1 MHHLTLGIHIIVITV
16 NFNQAR
22 IGKFS
27 VDIVTQHTVIV
38 PYDAILVRCALNELA
53 ICVKGIGSFLH
64 QAVHSGAV
72 VCLVH
77 DQLAFAVDIV
87 VIITNFDHARRSLN
101 AINIVIEVF
110 AIFQNSVLA
119 GVLVMQD
126 NSVFIEV
133 VAPFRKR
140 KAIGLVEPAI
150 LAVQHSALHRCR
162 EGQALTL
169 IQILL
174 NCEVIIVDLAV
185 LLDNA
190 LQTGFF
196 FDDAAVEPIGIIS
209 DAVNTGN
216 VALEYAVCVEDAA
229 RFFVSVLRDQRSDT
243 RCCVSGFGVQIVGFA
258 VNDCPACLLQFAVL
272 VVLLAVIIRKPTVGV
287 LPACLETQIGE
298 GQERFFIPFFIIKFI
313 GLPNTVT
320 HGAGNKPTVE
330 VITFAGKI
338 TFGKHIRLIRGAI
351 GDFYG
356 VHCTVT
362 TVGVEG
368 NSQLFKLVV
377 HRRENNV
384 LMRVEAPA
392 VDLLRLII
400 GSPAPRKDVGIV
412 LVLGFWW
419 YWMLKIII
427 ISIFLAGVV
436 AFLQNLTVPV
446 EPADMIL
453 VQLPLGVEGDIFV
466 GGDVCLVGIGRA
478 GAVLRRVPTVKVI
491 VSSGESI
498 GRQCGRHAGIHSL
511 RAHISLAAVGV
522 KGYNRF
528 LRPLRIERGI
538 NIEIHCCSVGI
549 IRTCAVSLGIPAGKR
564 IALTS
569 ECVVCQLVTNAG
581 VDAHG
586 LHAAR
591 TAVRVKGNG
600 DFVALERPFAVGV
613 HIGGALLGTGSPC
626 IGAVCVVQLCGSN
639 GDFRISNFSA
649 KKIYLLLFFNLI
661 CCCFLAEFTLLDILT
676 GSIGGA
682 DIRTACGGINA
693 AACGQCSVD
702 VHLCI
707 DKRRTGACPAGCVDH
722 RNILRFTGTT
732 VAAPLVHIIDI
743 DALSAGHL

>member
-16 NFNQAR
+16 NFNQAS

-27 VDIVTQHTVIV
+27 VDIVTQNTIFVFNNAVFRCADQFAILIKSIISGIFEPMGPCDIIYTTSNYFAAAADIVKVTVNFNQANIGYLSVDIVTKHTVIV

-53 ICVKGIGSFLH
+53 LCVKGIGSFLH
-64 QAVHSGAV
+64 QVVHSGAV

-87 VIITNFDHARRSLN
+87 VIIINFDHARRSLN

-190 LQTGFF
+190 LQAGFF
-196 FDDAAVEPIGIIS
+196 FDDTAVEPIGIIS

-229 RFFVSVLRDQRSDT
+229 GCFRCSIGDQRRD
-243 RCCVSGFGVQIVGFA
+243 SGSRISGLGIEIVGLTVDFG
-258 VNDCPACLLQFAVL
+258 PTGLLQFAVI

-287 LPACLETQIGE
+287 LPACLELQIGE
-298 GQERFFIPFFIIKFI
+298 GQEQFFIPFFIMKFNGI
-313 GLPNTVT
+313 RSIAT

-330 VITFAGKI
+330 VITLASKT
-338 TFGKHIRLIRGAI
+338 TFGKRITLARVAI

-356 VHCTVT
+356 VHRTDAA
-362 TVGVEG
+362 VGIKSDGE
-368 NSQLFKLVV
+368 LFKLVV

-392 VDLLRLII
+392 VLRLII

-419 YWMLKIII
+419 YWMLKLII

-446 EPADMIL
+446 EPADMVL
-453 VQLPLGVEGDIFV
+453 VQGPPGVEGDIFV

-478 GAVLRRVPTVKVI
+478 GAVSLGVPSCKVI

-498 GRQCGRHAGIHSL
+498 GKQCGRHAGIHGL
-511 RAHISLAAVGV
+511 RAHDSLAAVGV

-538 NIEIHCCSVGI
+538 GIEFHCCPVGI
-549 IRTCAVSLGIPAGKR
+549 SRTCTVSLGIPAGKC
-564 IALTS
+564 ITLTS
-569 ECVVCQLVTNAG
+569 ECVGAELFIITG
-581 VDAHG
+581 VRH
-586 LHAAR
+586 
-591 TAVRVKGNG
+591 
-600 DFVALERPFAVGV
+600 
-613 HIGGALLGTGSPC
+613 
-626 IGAVCVVQLCGSN
+626 
-639 GDFRISNFSA
+639 
-649 KKIYLLLFFNLI
+649 
-661 CCCFLAEFTLLDILT
+661 
-676 GSIGGA
+676 
-682 DIRTACGGINA
+682 
-693 AACGQCSVD
+693 
-702 VHLCI
+702 
-707 DKRRTGACPAGCVDH
+707 
-722 RNILRFTGTT
+722 
-732 VAAPLVHIIDI
+732 
-743 DALSAGHL
+743 

>member
-1 MHHLTLGIHIIVITV
+1 MHHFALGIHIIVITV
-16 NFNQAR
+16 NFNQAG

-27 VDIVTQHTVIV
+27 VDIVTQNTIFVFNNAVFRCADQFAILIKSIISGIFEPMGPCDIIYTTSNHFAAAADIVKVTVNFNQANIGYLSVDIVTKHTVII
-38 PYDAILVRCALNELA
+38 PYDAILVRSTRNELA
-53 ICVKGIGSFLH
+53 RCVKDIGSFLH

-77 DQLAFAVDIV
+77 DQLAFAVGIV
-87 VIITNFDHARRSLN
+87 VIITNFDHASRSLN

-190 LQTGFF
+190 LQAGFF

-216 VALEYAVCVEDAA
+216 VALEYALSVKDAA
-229 RFFVSVLRDQRSDT
+229 CFFRCSIGDQRRD
-243 RCCVSGFGVQIVGFA
+243 SGSRISGLGIEIVGLTVDFG
-258 VNDCPACLLQFAVL
+258 PTGLLQFAVI

-298 GQERFFIPFFIIKFI
+298 GQERFFLPFFIIKFI
-313 GLPNTVT
+313 GRPNTVT

-330 VITFAGKI
+330 DITFAGKI

-362 TVGVEG
+362 TVGIKSDGELLKFFEYCLEV
-368 NSQLFKLVV
+368 
-377 HRRENNV
+377 NV
-384 LMRVEAPA
+384 LMRFEAPA
-392 VDLLRLII
+392 VDPLRLII
-400 GSPAPRKDVGIV
+400 RSPMICKFVGVI
-412 LVLGFWW
+412 LVLRFWW

-427 ISIFLAGVV
+427 ISIFLAGVL
-436 AFLQNLTVPV
+436 AFLQDRIIPV
-446 EPADMIL
+446 EPADMIR

-478 GAVLRRVPTVKVI
+478 GAVSLGVPSCKVI

-498 GRQCGRHAGIHSL
+498 GRQCGRHAGIHGL
-511 RAHISLAAVGV
+511 RAHDSLAVVGI
-522 KGYNRF
+522 KGDDRV
-528 LRPLRIERGI
+528 LGPLGI
-538 NIEIHCCSVGI
+538 QGGIRAEIHDRPVGI
-549 IRTCAVSLGIPAGKR
+549 SRTCTVSLGIPAGKC
-564 IALTS
+564 ITLTS
-569 ECVVCQLVTNAG
+569 ECVGAELFIITG
-581 VDAHG
+581 VRH
-586 LHAAR
+586 
-591 TAVRVKGNG
+591 
-600 DFVALERPFAVGV
+600 
-613 HIGGALLGTGSPC
+613 
-626 IGAVCVVQLCGSN
+626 
-639 GDFRISNFSA
+639 
-649 KKIYLLLFFNLI
+649 
-661 CCCFLAEFTLLDILT
+661 
-676 GSIGGA
+676 
-682 DIRTACGGINA
+682 
-693 AACGQCSVD
+693 
-702 VHLCI
+702 
-707 DKRRTGACPAGCVDH
+707 
-722 RNILRFTGTT
+722 
-732 VAAPLVHIIDI
+732 
-743 DALSAGHL
+743 